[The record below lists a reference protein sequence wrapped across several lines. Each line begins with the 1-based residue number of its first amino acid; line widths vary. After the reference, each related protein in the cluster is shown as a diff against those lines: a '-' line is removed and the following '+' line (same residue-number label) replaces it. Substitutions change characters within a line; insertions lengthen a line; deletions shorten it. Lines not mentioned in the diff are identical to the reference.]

1 MFKNLSSKNF
11 GKIENS
17 PSLTNI
23 IINVNQKRKSFSTGH
38 YSNKNN
44 KTINFNNYYRKKSLY
59 NNNLKFTSQRFNNNL
74 LKNNVLLNKIIN
86 MKKKII
92 KDKKYSSVDS
102 INKNKKLN
110 IEFNN
115 NNKYLKLYKEKGMGQ
130 YNFKIRLNL
139 KKAINRIESDLFYRK
154 MKV

>member
-1 MFKNLSSKNF
+1 M
-11 GKIENS
+11 
-17 PSLTNI
+17 
-23 IINVNQKRKSFSTGH
+23 NQKRKSFSNGH

-59 NNNLKFTSQRFNNNL
+59 NNNLKLITSRYKINISKNNN
-74 LKNNVLLNKIIN
+74 LLNKIIN

-115 NNKYLKLYKEKGMGQ
+115 NNKYL
-130 YNFKIRLNL
+130 NHFKITNLN
-139 KKAINRIESDLFYRK
+139 K
-154 MKV
+154 

>member
-1 MFKNLSSKNF
+1 
-11 GKIENS
+11 
-17 PSLTNI
+17 
-23 IINVNQKRKSFSTGH
+23 
-38 YSNKNN
+38 
-44 KTINFNNYYRKKSLY
+44 
-59 NNNLKFTSQRFNNNL
+59 LKFTSQRFNNNL